1 MFRDFKD
8 IEEYIIHNGISAK
21 VAVGGSHDD
30 LALPAIVRARKKGI
44 VEPLLIGDA
53 GKTAELLKELG
64 EDPEKYL
71 IEDEKN
77 EFKTARKMVKAVQ
90 DGKADITMKGLMQS
104 SSYLMA
110 IKNPLGGLVKADSL
124 MNQVTVFYDPDQEKL
139 VYVGDCAVN
148 AFPTVE
154 ERCEIL
160 RQIIS
165 LVELLGNDEPKIAL
179 LSAIEKPSPAIPSSS
194 EAAAMAAMDWGKAI
208 AEGPMALDN
217 ALDAAAAKHKG
228 MDSRVAG
235 QADILLVPDIHAGNI
250 LHKSIHFFGH
260 LPFGTLL
267 LGNDFSAI
275 FNSRT
280 DDEDAK
286 YYSILLGVLC
296 NAERRKAYL

>member
-8 IEEYIIHNGISAK
+8 IEKYMIDNNIRAS
-21 VAVGGSHDD
+21 VVVGGSHDD
-30 LALPAIVRARKKGI
+30 LALPAIVRAKKEGI
-44 VEPLLIGDA
+44 IEPILIGDA
-53 GKTAELLKELG
+53 VKTEDLLRTLG
-64 EDPEKYL
+64 EEPADYR

-77 EFKTARKMVKAVQ
+77 EFKTARKMVKMVLE
-90 DGKADITMKGLMQS
+90 GKAEVTMKGLMQS

-110 IKNPLGGLVKADSL
+110 IRNPLGGLVKADSL
-124 MNQVTVFYDPDQEKL
+124 MNQVTVFYDPSQEKL

-154 ERCEIL
+154 QRCEIL

-179 LSAIEKPSPAIPSSS
+179 LSAIEKPSPMIPSSV
-194 EAAAMAAMDWGKAI
+194 EAATMATMNWGKVI
-208 AEGPMALDN
+208 VEGPMALDN
-217 ALDAAAAKHKG
+217 ALDASAARHKG
-228 MDSRVAG
+228 MDSKVAG

-250 LHKSIHFFGH
+250 LHKAIHFFGH

-267 LGNDFSAI
+267 LGDGFSAI

-296 NAERRKAYL
+296 NAERRRKGL